1 VTQEAAGAE
10 ESETVEESAVAA
22 ASDGD
27 AVTGREAFLAG
38 GRAVAPI
45 VVGIVPFGLIAG
57 AAAVDA
63 GLTLLDA
70 IGLSVVVFAGASQ
83 LAAIGLLGDGAPL
96 ALVVVTVLVINL
108 RLVMYSA
115 SIAPELLDE
124 PRRWRTLEAYLLT
137 DQAYAL
143 SVTRF
148 EREPGTSRRWY
159 YLGAA
164 APLWVVWQLCTIAGA
179 VVGARV
185 PPWLPLDFAVP
196 LTFLALLVPAI
207 KGRATATAA
216 VVGGGLATLGTGLPL
231 EAGLMVGAVA
241 GVLAGVLAE
250 GVVGPDTADGDGS
263 GGGHA

>member
-1 VTQEAAGAE
+1 MTQ
-10 ESETVEESAVAA
+10 SAR
-22 ASDGD
+22 D
-27 AVTGREAFLAG
+27 AFLAG
-38 GRAVAPI
+38 ARAVAPI
-45 VVGIVPFGLIAG
+45 IVGIVPFGLVAG

-70 IGLSVVVFAGASQ
+70 VGLSVVVFAGASQ

-108 RLVMYSA
+108 RLGMYSA

-148 EREPGTSRRWY
+148 ERDPGTNRRWF

-164 APLWVVWQLCTIAGA
+164 APLWGVWQVCTVVGA

-185 PPWLPLDFAVP
+185 PAWLPLDFAVP
-196 LTFLALLVPAI
+196 LTFLALLVPAVE
-207 KGRATATAA
+207 GQATGTAA
-216 VVGGGLATLGTGLPL
+216 AVGGGVATVGVGLPL
-231 EAGLMVGAVA
+231 EAGLMVGAIA

-250 GVVGPDTADGDGS
+250 GVVGADAAGTGDDGP

>member
-1 VTQEAAGAE
+1 MATPAGAQSVT
-10 ESETVEESAVAA
+10 ESSR
-22 ASDGD
+22 D
-27 AVTGREAFLAG
+27 AFLAG
-38 GRAVAPI
+38 VRAVAPI
-45 VVGIVPFGLIAG
+45 IVGIVPFGLVAG
-57 AAAVDA
+57 AAAVNA

-70 IGLSVVVFAGASQ
+70 VGLSVVVFAGASQ
-83 LAAIGLLGDGAPL
+83 LAAIGLFGDGAPL

-108 RLVMYSA
+108 RMVMYSA

-148 EREPGTSRRWY
+148 ERDPGTNRRWF

-164 APLWVVWQLCTIAGA
+164 APLWVVWQVCTVIGA

-207 KGRATATAA
+207 EGRATGIAA
-216 VVGGGLATLGTGLPL
+216 LVGGGLATVGTSLPL
-231 EAGLMVGAVA
+231 EAGLMAGALA
-241 GVLAGVLAE
+241 GVLAGLVAE
-250 GVVGPDTADGDGS
+250 RVVGPDAVGRDGDGP

>member
-1 VTQEAAGAE
+1 MSRSFLPAEARRG
-10 ESETVEESAVAA
+10 VR
-22 ASDGD
+22 D
-27 AVTGREAFLAG
+27 A
-38 GRAVAPI
+38 API
-45 VVGIVPFGLIAG
+45 LLGLAPFGLVAG
-57 AAAVDA
+57 ATAVDA
-63 GLTLLDA
+63 GLSPLQA
-70 IGLSVVVFAGASQ
+70 AGLSVVVFAGASQ
-83 LAAIGLLGDGAPL
+83 LAAIELLGDNAEL
-96 ALVVVTVLVINL
+96 LVVLATGVVINL
-108 RLVMYSA
+108 RMLMYSA
-115 SIAPELLDE
+115 SIAPHF
-124 PRRWRTLEAYLLT
+124 RSFRARWKAACAYILT

>member
-1 VTQEAAGAE
+1 VT
-10 ESETVEESAVAA
+10 ETS
-22 ASDGD
+22 
-27 AVTGREAFLAG
+27 GRAAFLDG
-38 GRAVAPI
+38 VRAVAPI
-45 VVGIVPFGLIAG
+45 VVGIVPFGLVAG
-57 AAAVDA
+57 ATAVDA

-70 IGLSVVVFAGASQ
+70 VGLSVVVFAGASQ
-83 LAAIGLLGDGAPL
+83 LAAIGLFGEGAPL
-96 ALVVVTVLVINL
+96 ALVVLTVLVINL

-115 SIAPELLDE
+115 SLAPELLDE
-124 PRRWRTLEAYLLT
+124 PRRWRALSAYLLT

-148 EREPGTSRRWY
+148 EREPGTSRRPF

-164 APLWVVWQLCTIAGA
+164 APLWVVWQVCTVVGA

-196 LTFLALLVPAI
+196 LTFLALLVPAV
-207 KGRATATAA
+207 KGRATAAA
-216 VVGGGLATLGTGLPL
+216 AAVGGGVATVGVGLPL

-250 GVVGPDTADGDGS
+250 EVVGPDAVGS
-263 GGGHA
+263 DDPGGGHA